1 MTVTIQDLPAILLAH
16 GKWLRS
22 EDGGTKAN
30 LRGANLCG
38 ADLYGADLS
47 GAYLYGADLS
57 GADLYGANLSGTNLR
72 GANLYGADL
81 RGANLSSANLSGTN
95 LRGAN
100 LYGANLYGADL
111 RGANLS
117 GANLSG
123 ANLSSADDEGLVIKD
138 KGFFQIGPIG
148 SRHDVALFLNT
159 EHGIYV
165 RAGCFWDT
173 LPKFE
178 EAVAATHGDNE
189 HARNYQAAVA
199 LVKTMWGAE

>member
-72 GANLYGADL
+72 
-81 RGANLSSANLSGTN
+81 
-95 LRGAN
+95 
-100 LYGANLYGADL
+100 GANLYGADL